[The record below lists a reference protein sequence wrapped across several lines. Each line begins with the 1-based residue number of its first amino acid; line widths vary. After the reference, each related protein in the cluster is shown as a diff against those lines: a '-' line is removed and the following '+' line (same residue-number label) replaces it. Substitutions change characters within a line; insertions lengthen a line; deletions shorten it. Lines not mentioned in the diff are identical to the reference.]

1 MKYTYVYKWTH
12 MKHIC
17 ALNLLKL
24 AGIYISIGLISNF
37 EKKKEAK
44 EQDLFQ
50 ISEVYVFSFSWPF
63 QEWSFRKN
71 SAAL

>member
-1 MKYTYVYKWTH
+1 

-50 ISEVYVFSFSWPF
+50 ISEVYVFSFS
-63 QEWSFRKN
+63 
-71 SAAL
+71 